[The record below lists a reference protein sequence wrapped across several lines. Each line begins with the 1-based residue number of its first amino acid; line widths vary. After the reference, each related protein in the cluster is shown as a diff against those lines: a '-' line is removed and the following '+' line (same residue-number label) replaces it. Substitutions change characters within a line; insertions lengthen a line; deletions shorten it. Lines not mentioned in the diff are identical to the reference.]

1 MNSKKKIRVFTELA
15 KLHSDSDSSIITFNN
30 YKYHFK
36 SNNIIKSL
44 TSNIFN
50 T

>member
-1 MNSKKKIRVFTELA
+1 MNSKKKTRVFTELA
-15 KLHSDSDSSIITFNN
+15 KHHSDSSIITFYN

-36 SNNIIKSL
+36 SKNIIKSL